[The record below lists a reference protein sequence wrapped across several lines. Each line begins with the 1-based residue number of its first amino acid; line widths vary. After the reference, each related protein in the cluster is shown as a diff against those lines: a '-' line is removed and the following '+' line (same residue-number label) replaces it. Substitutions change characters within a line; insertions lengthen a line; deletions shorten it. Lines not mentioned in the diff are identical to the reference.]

1 MMSQTELGLDS
12 SYIVSTNGVQ
22 QGNEIV
28 VNVLAADASTVT
40 SMSSVHA
47 HQSHVV
53 PLQVVSNMN
62 NIPPQYLSGGNA
74 VTVANV
80 QHVQTTDPA
89 LAQGQQAS
97 IECHGTV
104 NVIEVTPICE
114 TDPKSNSSTEDD
126 SASKTGGISWPKQA
140 VTKLISLHKEHQQL
154 FDDPHYKK
162 KSIWEMIARKLKV
175 DNVTYAWSQVEN
187 KWKSLTKRYR
197 DTLDFNARNN
207 NVIPH
212 TCPFYDEL
220 SQAYSYVSPHSHIL
234 TSPYAQITTVA
245 AVQTQPKRQL
255 ESPGLNDADIASLTK
270 KKKYLNTPAASGST
284 SSSAQ
289 TSTTVPSPSSGVQS
303 VELGSLLR
311 SIHEDRKRQDRLK
324 MDRLEKMHREK
335 MELFKQFLDV
345 VKDAKQKE

>member
-1 MMSQTELGLDS
+1 M
-12 SYIVSTNGVQ
+12 N
-22 QGNEIV
+22 
-28 VNVLAADASTVT
+28 
-40 SMSSVHA
+40 
-47 HQSHVV
+47 
-53 PLQVVSNMN
+53 N

-80 QHVQTTDPA
+80 QHRQTADPS
-89 LAQGQQAS
+89 LAQAQQTS
-97 IECHGTV
+97 IETHGTV
-104 NVIEVTPICE
+104 NVIEVSPLCE

-126 SASKTGGISWPKQA
+126 SASKAGGISWPKQA

-162 KSIWEMIARKLKV
+162 KSIWEMIARKLK
-175 DNVTYAWSQVEN
+175 DDSVTYAWSQVEN

-212 TCPFYDEL
+212 TCPFYDEI
-220 SQAYSYVSPHSHIL
+220 SQAYSYVSPHSSIL

-245 AVQTQPKRQL
+245 AVQTQTKRQL
-255 ESPGLNDADIASLTK
+255 ESTCLNDADIASLTK
-270 KKKYLNTPAASGST
+270 KKKYLNQPASAPT

-289 TSTTVPSPSSGVQS
+289 TTSAVPSPSSGIQS

-324 MDRLEKMHREK
+324 MDRLEKMHKEK
-335 MELFKQFLDV
+335 MELFRQFLDV